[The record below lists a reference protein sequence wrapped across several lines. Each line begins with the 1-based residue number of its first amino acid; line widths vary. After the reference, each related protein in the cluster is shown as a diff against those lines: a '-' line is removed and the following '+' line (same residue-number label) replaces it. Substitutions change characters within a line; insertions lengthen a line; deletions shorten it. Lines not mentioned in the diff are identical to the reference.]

1 MKGENMKADEM
12 FAQFLKEN
20 NLPQTDYDA
29 FAFGTDADLLAEL
42 VRCGKKT
49 ACSSLHEVYAHEKAP
64 LPTAGQYSV
73 VLDSKENAVCVICTT
88 AVYVCAFEKVAP
100 LHAAKEGEGDGSLS
114 YWRREH
120 EDFFKTELAA
130 IGLSFTR
137 QTPVVCEE
145 FELVYPKQKEDKA

>member
-1 MKGENMKADEM
+1 MKANEM
-12 FAQFLKEN
+12 FRAFLQEN

-29 FAFGTDADLLAEL
+29 FAFGVDADLLAEL

-49 ACSSLHEVYAHEKAP
+49 ACSSLHEVYAHENAP
-64 LPTAGQYSV
+64 LPKAGQYSV
-73 VLDSKENAVCVICTT
+73 VLDSRENAVCVIRTT
-88 AVYVCAFEKVAP
+88 LVYMCAFNKVSP
-100 LHAAKEGEGDGSLS
+100 LHAAKEGEGNGSLA

-120 EDFFKTELAA
+120 EDFFRKELSA
-130 IGLSFTR
+130 IDLPFTR